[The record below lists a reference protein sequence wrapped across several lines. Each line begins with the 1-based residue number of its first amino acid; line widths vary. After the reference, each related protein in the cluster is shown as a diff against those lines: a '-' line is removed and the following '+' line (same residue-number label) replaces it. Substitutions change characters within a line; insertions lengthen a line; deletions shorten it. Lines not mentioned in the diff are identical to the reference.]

1 MVGRGVCRRAYWQ
14 AHVQCSDARD
24 LSAPLTWQRGA
35 HSDTQAQSFDSSP
48 FLCHV
53 VESSHPS
60 AYDAAVA
67 KLVQARER
75 ALLLHFRAQASE
87 LAAESHRLGDG
98 GGALSLA
105 VHVEREGGV
114 ALRRGLFSTCV

>member
-24 LSAPLTWQRGA
+24 LSAPLTLQRGD
-35 HSDTQAQSFDSSP
+35 HSATQAQSLDSSP

-60 AYDAAVA
+60 LLGGILALKNEYIVA
-67 KLVQARER
+67 W
-75 ALLLHFRAQASE
+75 ASGK
-87 LAAESHRLGDG
+87 AE
-98 GGALSLA
+98 ALSCGA
-105 VHVEREGGV
+105 
-114 ALRRGLFSTCV
+114 RRAFGSSLFARRVS